1 MKKLLKNRNLWV
13 FVAVVVLTAAFATA
27 ALAAPLAAGLESV
40 VAVSFNIDINSI
52 MAYASSMFDALMPI
66 AAVGIG
72 LSLGVGVIALL
83 IRVVKGSLSGI
94 G

>member
-1 MKKLLKNRNLWV
+1 MFSNVLPTLLYQ
-13 FVAVVVLTAAFATA
+13 
-27 ALAAPLAAGLESV
+27 
-40 VAVSFNIDINSI
+40 SFNIDLAAV
-52 MAYASSMFDALMPI
+52 MVYASEMFNALMPI

-83 IRVVKGSLSGI
+83 IRVVKGAIGGI